1 MKWEPIAAM
10 LALVAL
16 GFWVVWGPTIRHEA
30 RPGSQLSRVN
40 MGGVKGEL
48 EVLKDAAGDVTL
60 RFLYRDGAA
69 SPRTWTG
76 EQFASEFGGE
86 AFDTVTSNAGNPVFR
101 ALNVTGWWGLAWVVV
116 GFAGQAAFFGRMA
129 LQWVVSERERR
140 SVVPA
145 SFWYLSL
152 LGGVLLFAYFA
163 WRQDIVGVIGQTS
176 GIVIYAR
183 NIRLIGK
190 QRRRESR
197 AASASAAPAPAAGA
211 AARPEAGGGPGT

>member
-16 GFWVVWGPTIRHEA
+16 GFWVVWGPSIRHEA
-30 RPGSQLSRVN
+30 RPGAQLSRVN

-48 EVLKDAAGDVTL
+48 EVVKDQAGGGGVTL

-76 EQFASEFGGE
+76 EEFAREFGAE

-190 QRRRESR
+190 QRRRETR
-197 AASASAAPAPAAGA
+197 AAQSG
-211 AARPEAGGGPGT
+211 ARPEAGGSPSP

>member
-10 LALVAL
+10 VALLAL
-16 GFWVVWGPTIRHEA
+16 GFWVVWGPGIQHDV
-30 RPGSQLSRVN
+30 RPGSQLTRVN

-48 EVLKDAAGDVTL
+48 EIHPEPEGAYSF
-60 RFLYRDGAA
+60 RFLYRDGRA
-69 SPRTWTG
+69 SPRTWT
-76 EQFASEFGGE
+76 AAEFKADFGAE
-86 AFDTVTSNAGNPVFR
+86 AFDTVTANAGNTVFR
-101 ALNVTGWWGLAWVVV
+101 ALNVSNWWGLAWVVV

-129 LQWVVSERERR
+129 LQWVVSEKERR

-176 GIVIYAR
+176 GVVIYAR
-183 NIRLIGK
+183 NIRLISK
-190 QRRRESR
+190 QRRRDLR
-197 AASASAAPAPAAGA
+197 DAGA
-211 AARPEAGGGPGT
+211 AAR